1 MRNAEWFRNR
11 QTELR
16 KQNEAQL
23 KRQKIVEEQWTRIVQ
38 QLDSVELEADDKY
51 IEMKEKI
58 FDENVDKLQSED
70 LGFFVNNSNY
80 ISRIYFREQ
89 DYIAD
94 SNDLYNIHDKEHTD
108 KSRIDDVFNRG
119 LSRRKAGD
127 YVYKRF
133 NEKAG
138 TPKKETIKEEPK
150 IGFKY
155 LKDGKLKEWNRD
167 EELYKELKKI
177 FNLF

>member
-1 MRNAEWFRNR
+1 MRNAEWFRNK
-11 QTELR
+11 QMELR

-23 KRQKIVEEQWTRIVQ
+23 KRKKLVEEQWTRIAQ

-58 FDENVDKLQSED
+58 FDENIDKLQSED

-127 YVYKRF
+127 HVYKIYD
-133 NEKAG
+133 EKAG
-138 TPKKETIKEEPK
+138 IPKKETIKEEPK

-155 LKDGKLKEWNRD
+155 LKDGKLKEYPED
-167 EELYKELKKI
+167 EEIYNILK
-177 FNLF
+177 NALDLF